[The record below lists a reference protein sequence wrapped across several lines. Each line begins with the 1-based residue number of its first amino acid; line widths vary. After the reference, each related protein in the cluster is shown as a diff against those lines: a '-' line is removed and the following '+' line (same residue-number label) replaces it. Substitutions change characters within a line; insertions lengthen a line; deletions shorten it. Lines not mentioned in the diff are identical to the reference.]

1 MTALLKYEWKS
12 SLKSLIIWTL
22 SVGIMGFVCI
32 LLFKSMESNMA
43 DMAESF
49 ASMGA
54 FSEAFGMNTLSIASA
69 KGFFATEIGTIHAL
83 GSSMFAASIAAV
95 ILSKEEDGHTAEF
108 TFTLP
113 VSRWKVIVIKY
124 LTVIFNIVV
133 FTLVC
138 GVMYKVGFMI
148 IDAQGIGNEFI
159 IYMLSQ
165 LLMSIEIASVC
176 FLLSS
181 VCKKNKLGIGIG
193 IAMILYLYDLM
204 ARVIPDLKDYIFIS
218 PFSYANATEI
228 FAETADNATALII
241 GVSVIVITTVLAGV
255 IYSKRDLAS

>member
-83 GSSMFAASIAAV
+83 GGSMFAASIATV

-113 VSRWKVIVIKY
+113 VSRWKVIV
-124 LTVIFNIVV
+124 
-133 FTLVC
+133 
-138 GVMYKVGFMI
+138 
-148 IDAQGIGNEFI
+148 
-159 IYMLSQ
+159 
-165 LLMSIEIASVC
+165 
-176 FLLSS
+176 
-181 VCKKNKLGIGIG
+181 
-193 IAMILYLYDLM
+193 
-204 ARVIPDLKDYIFIS
+204 LK
-218 PFSYANATEI
+218 
-228 FAETADNATALII
+228 
-241 GVSVIVITTVLAGV
+241 
-255 IYSKRDLAS
+255 